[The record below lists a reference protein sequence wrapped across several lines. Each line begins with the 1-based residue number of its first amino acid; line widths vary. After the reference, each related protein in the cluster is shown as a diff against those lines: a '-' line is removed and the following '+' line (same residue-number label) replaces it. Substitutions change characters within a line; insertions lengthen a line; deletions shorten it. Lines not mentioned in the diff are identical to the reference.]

1 MDKSLNI
8 LSHITDMKAVM
19 NLIMLTLI
27 EESLRRDWTNASL
40 VTPLIQ
46 SEEVQKAMRFMGVFV
61 YTNVLS
67 AYSSWIK
74 SVGNNGI

>member
-1 MDKSLNI
+1 
-8 LSHITDMKAVM
+8 MKAVM